1 MTRAAGVSGMLTV
14 VLGVLAALLLPAALG
29 AQATDTVTAQDGPYE
44 RPFIASV
51 GRTAVGGYVE
61 GNTNYFLED
70 GIGDG
75 FHMELRRFN
84 VFLFSNLTSRLRF
97 LSELEFEHGTEEIAL
112 ETAQL
117 DFEVSP
123 ALTLRG
129 GVLLPPVGFVNQNHD
144 SPRWNFVERP
154 LVSTEIIPST
164 LSEVGFG
171 VLGKVF
177 PGSLVVSYD
186 LYVTNGLGDGI
197 VGNESGRTHI
207 PSGKSEE
214 AFAEDNNGSPAWS
227 GRLAVA
233 HPDRGEVGGS
243 FYTGYYNTF
252 RIEGD
257 EVDERRRVSLFAVD
271 GQAVVEGVR
280 LRGEVALA
288 EIDVPES
295 LAELHGHRQWGGH
308 LDVTVPVW
316 RPTIVGHE
324 TPSVLSLDLRVERI
338 DMNVG
343 TFSSTGGKIFD
354 ETTAVVPGI
363 AFRPSPDAVL
373 RVNYRREWIRD
384 LLGNPTTVRAGY
396 QIGLAAYF

>member
-1 MTRAAGVSGMLTV
+1 MNRILAVAVVAG
-14 VLGVLAALLLPAALG
+14 GVLAPG
-29 AQATDTVTAQDGPYE
+29 VSEAQPPDTVMAQDGLYQ

-51 GRTAVGGYVE
+51 GSTALGGYVE
-61 GNTNYFLED
+61 GNTNYFVED

-75 FHMELRRFN
+75 FSMELRRFN
-84 VFLFSNLTSRLRF
+84 LFLFSRITSRLRF
-97 LSELEFEHGTEEIAL
+97 ISELEFEHGTEEIAL

-117 DFEVSP
+117 DFTVGP

-129 GVLLPPVGFVNQNHD
+129 GVLLPPLGFVNQNHD

-171 VLGKVF
+171 LLGKVF

-186 LYVTNGLGDGI
+186 LYLTNGLGDGI
-197 VGNESGRTHI
+197 VGNETGRTHI
-207 PSGKSEE
+207 PSGRSGD
-214 AFAEDNNGSPAWS
+214 ALAEDNNGSPAWS
-227 GRLAVA
+227 GRVAVA
-233 HPDRGEVGGS
+233 HPAWGELGGS

-257 EVDERRRVSLFAVD
+257 EVDEQRRVSIFALD
-271 GQAVVEGVR
+271 GRAEFDAVQ

-288 EIDVPES
+288 DIDVPGS
-295 LAELHGHRQWGGH
+295 LSELHGHRQWGGH

-316 RPTIVGHE
+316 QPTIAGHE

-343 TFSSTGGKIFD
+343 TFGSTGRKIFD
-354 ETTAVVPGI
+354 ETTAVVPGL
-363 AFRPSPDAVL
+363 AFRPSGNAVL

-384 LLGNPTTVRAGY
+384 LLGNPTIVRAGY